1 MIRIWCAKNQAGHA
15 LRRSW
20 MVLALSALMD
30 LRAISNQW
38 HPMTPRRSAC
48 SSSRTWRKR
57 EALKVMS
64 MGIFY
69 SLHILSC
76 YLMVLLMLEEF
87 IQCDLSP
94 QFPVELLRSASRVE
108 MFPCQNSEG
117 LKELHGGSHK
127 NCHQMNDDSVCSSK
141 VQSKFKRIP
150 TGFRFQ
156 VMLPYSGYIRMQL
169 AKNMQVQKEKKWTC
183 IMYPFIMS
191 SRIPWF
197 FSLKLHHVA
206 SASLPS
212 NHPHLCSILPP
223 IANGQAQHLILD
235 VCQEI
240 TLQ

>member
-1 MIRIWCAKNQAGHA
+1 
-15 LRRSW
+15 
-20 MVLALSALMD
+20 
-30 LRAISNQW
+30 
-38 HPMTPRRSAC
+38 
-48 SSSRTWRKR
+48 
-57 EALKVMS
+57 MS

-141 VQSKFKRIP
+141 AQSKFKRIP

-156 VMLPYSGYIRMQL
+156 VPYSGYIRMQL
-169 AKNMQVQKEKKWTC
+169 AKNMQVQKEKKMN
-183 IMYPFIMS
+183 MYHVSF
-191 SRIPWF
+191 
-197 FSLKLHHVA
+197 HHVIPDPMVFF
-206 SASLPS
+206 LKT
-212 NHPHLCSILPP
+212 PP
-223 IANGQAQHLILD
+223 RGFS
-235 VCQEI
+235 
-240 TLQ
+240 